1 MYLRRPIV
9 RVALYH
15 YGHCIYLL
23 FFTIKHLQ
31 MKKRT
36 KNITIALSLM
46 LLTLGVL
53 ASIPSDGVVMVGK
66 VLFTDTGGSDTGT
79 EPDTG
84 TGTGTSTSTGTGTVT
99 NKILTREVCTKTWIC
114 PNGTITLT
122 SGRLFRC
129 TPLTGFDCL
138 AEDEIPCD
146 APKPDC
152 LIFPS

>member
-1 MYLRRPIV
+1 
-9 RVALYH
+9 
-15 YGHCIYLL
+15 
-23 FFTIKHLQ
+23 

-53 ASIPSDGVVMVGK
+53 ASIPSDGVVLVGK
-66 VLFTDTGGSDTGT
+66 ALFTDTGGSDTGT
-79 EPDTG
+79 EPN

-99 NKILTREVCTKTWIC
+99 NQILTREVCSKMWIC

-122 SGRLFRC
+122 YGRLFRC
-129 TPLTGFDCL
+129 TPLTGFDCMP
-138 AEDEIPCD
+138 EDELPCD
-146 APKPDC
+146 AAKPDC